1 MNLIL
6 LSHFPSHST
15 TNEVLFVAKK
25 NALGI
30 VGQLR
35 KLMNREL
42 TNNSWANSLTNT
54 VELWPET

>member
-25 NALGI
+25 NGLGI

-35 KLMNREL
+35 KLMKREL
-42 TNNSWANSLTNT
+42 TSNSWAKFLTNT
-54 VELWPET
+54 VT